1 MPKQYEAIRDKLIAE
16 GKSSQDAKKHAAMI
30 YNSKHPG
37 APVTRTSDKK
47 KPAKAKAKSSSQ
59 QQHMRDVLLS
69 AKE

>member
-47 KPAKAKAKSSSQ
+47 KSKSKSKPPFQ
-59 QQHMRDVLLS
+59 QQHMKDVLNS
-69 AKE
+69 AKG

>member
-1 MPKQYEAIRDKLIAE
+1 MPKQYEAIRDKLISQ
-16 GKSSQDAKKHAAMI
+16 GKSTAAAKTSAAKI